1 MIYWFLL
8 VFILILIALYSLNAL
23 FFVLLFA
30 VDILSGASEKLKVK
44 WAQCFSAKLCV
55 KKRRRGSFALVVR
68 VRRWSMKEVAAST
81 LKALT
86 TTAAADPVVAA
97 KQEISIT

>member
-1 MIYWFLL
+1 M
-8 VFILILIALYSLNAL
+8 
-23 FFVLLFA
+23 FV
-30 VDILSGASEKLKVK
+30 
-44 WAQCFSAKLCV
+44 KLCV